1 MSFRIYPEFIDIDT
15 PYCAGTIITEF
26 LGYYGLEEDEVEC
39 DVQQMYETIT
49 ARLDEDSFARWECP
63 VCGFQNEIEIET
75 FEPNN

>member
-39 DVQQMYETIT
+39 DVQQMYEFIT
-49 ARLDEDSFARWECP
+49 ARVEADGKVTWECP
-63 VCGFQNEIEIET
+63 VCGFENEADIEDFI
-75 FEPNN
+75 ND

>member
-1 MSFRIYPEFIDIDT
+1 MKFTNYPTYIEIVPPF
-15 PYCAGTIITEF
+15 CAGTIITEF
-26 LGYYGLEEDEVEC
+26 LGYYGLEDGEFEC

-75 FEPNN
+75 FEQNN